1 MSLLDMTRARLT
13 KTKVILATRVVVE
26 HHHGD
31 KLAHYKEGT
40 SWVECKIASVHQ
52 EGTGQVHSGL

>member
-1 MSLLDMTRARLT
+1 MTRPRLI
-13 KTKVILATRVVVE
+13 KTKVIFATRVMVE

-40 SWVECKIASVHQ
+40 SWVKCKIASVHEQ
-52 EGTGQVHSGL
+52 GTGQVHSGL